1 MTPNPDTIYV
11 VDDDE
16 AVRDSLQV
24 LLEAEGYR
32 TEVFASALTFL
43 DAHPA
48 EGRGCLLVDVRM
60 PDMSGLELQQKLVER
75 RVDLPVIIITGHGD
89 VPMAVRAMRA
99 GAVDFIE
106 KPFSDTAILDAVRRA
121 VAAAGRAESDRG
133 LATEAAARL
142 ETLTPRERQVLERL
156 VIGQPNKIIAFELD
170 ISPRTV
176 EIHRARVME
185 KMRAESLSHLVRLAL
200 AAKVEPGRGART

>member
-1 MTPNPDTIYV
+1 MTTDPTPTVFI

-24 LLEAEGYR
+24 LLETEGYR
-32 TEVFASALTFL
+32 TETFASALAFL
-43 DAHPA
+43 ETDPA
-48 EGRGCLLVDVRM
+48 TRRGCLLADVRM
-60 PDMSGLELQQKLVER
+60 PDMTGLELQQRLGER
-75 RVDLPVIIITGHGD
+75 GVALPVVIVTGHGD
-89 VPMAVRAMRA
+89 VPMAVKAMKA

-106 KPFSDTAILDAVRRA
+106 KPFADTAILDAVRRA
-121 VAAAGRAESDRG
+121 MAALGRAEGDRDLAAAATAR
-133 LATEAAARL
+133 LAT
-142 ETLTPRERQVLERL
+142 LTARERQVLERL

-185 KMRAESLSHLVRLAL
+185 KMEAQSLSHLVRLAL
-200 AAKVEPGRGART
+200 AAKIELGG